1 MEASQNVSH
10 KIELSQSH
18 NLEAL
23 WAEAGRL
30 PRLTTSGTLSQ
41 LAVESL
47 RTIMASPFT
56 AIVTTLT
63 VTLSLF
69 LLSTFILLVEVTSGM
84 LSSSQ
89 QEVRLSVY
97 FRDTASPANIQALQ
111 SKLAAD
117 ERLANVAFV
126 SKEEALANFRGE
138 LGEQQYMLEGL
149 DGQNPLPA
157 SLEITAETPDFA
169 ADVFAGIESS
179 LRNNPDVELV
189 QYSQGLLEKL
199 GRIVGFLRLVGFL
212 AISLILLLTGAII
225 SNTIRLAVY
234 ARRTEIEIMHLV
246 GATDWYVR
254 TPFMIEGFLQGV
266 VGGALSLILLSFCTG
281 MFQAFLAD
289 VSFIGFEIPP
299 LPFLSLGAQVLVVGA
314 GVLVGV
320 GGSYFAARRF
330 SNA

>member
-1 MEASQNVSH
+1 MSH
-10 KIELSQSH
+10 KLHLAQSH

-23 WAEAGRL
+23 WGEAGRL
-30 PRLTTSGTLSQ
+30 PRLTTSGTVSQ
-41 LAVESL
+41 LVTESL

-89 QEVRLSVY
+89 QEVRLSIY
-97 FRDTASPANIQALQ
+97 FRDTATQASIDALRSTLSQ
-111 SKLAAD
+111 D
-117 ERLANVAFV
+117 ERLAEITFV
-126 SKEEALANFRGE
+126 SKDEALSQFRTE
-138 LGEQQYMLEGL
+138 LGEQQYMLDGL
-149 DGQNPLPA
+149 EGQNPLPS
-157 SLEITAETPDFA
+157 SLEVTAKTPDLA
-169 ADVFAGIESS
+169 ADVFSGIESS
-179 LRNNPDVELV
+179 LRTNPDVELV

-254 TPFMIEGFLQGV
+254 TPFMIVLKG
-266 VGGALSLILLSFCTG
+266 LSRGLSAECS
-281 MFQAFLAD
+281 
-289 VSFIGFEIPP
+289 V
-299 LPFLSLGAQVLVVGA
+299 
-314 GVLVGV
+314 
-320 GGSYFAARRF
+320 
-330 SNA
+330 